1 MDWMGKIRQ
10 LGRMV
15 RTGLALLWK
24 KFVALFA
31 WAREEAFI
39 SRIYYESM
47 RDNFEGYAWD
57 SDTAK
62 QKRTDA
68 NKAKL
73 LKELKLEFAALDP
86 LKDNHATLGQ
96 LFKIELALIW
106 VVPEE
111 ALRARFWTIEDRF
124 NRVVPTSVA
133 RSYRGSFQAG
143 PQDKVPE
150 KVLRQRARNLLDV
163 IHANYLINLAREKS
177 IKRMMVILFV
187 AAAGIAT
194 LVYTQVATT
203 NEQAKQ
209 GLVVIMAAGMAGGM
223 ISIVQRLQKATS
235 RDATVDDGIF
245 ELIGLRVGWLSVLMS
260 IGIGGVFALF
270 LYVLS
275 AAHLLDIILPAF
287 DGSPGG
293 GSNGTIDSAQA
304 EAVANAPKTAKT
316 APTASAPPA
325 EPADG
330 TAAVSGQD
338 TKTLSSE
345 KTCEIKHCNSW
356 LAQVIGALGFKNT
369 GEYYKM
375 VALAFVAGFAERF
388 VPDII
393 NKLTKDPLLP
403 LGGSSGGTRPS

>member
-1 MDWMGKIRQ
+1 MDGMGRVRQ
-10 LGRMV
+10 FGKMV
-15 RTGLALLWK
+15 RSGLALLWR

-57 SDTAK
+57 SNTAK
-62 QKRTDA
+62 QKKTNA

-73 LKELKLEFAALDP
+73 LKALKLEFAALDP
-86 LKDNHATLGQ
+86 LKGNRATLGQ

-133 RSYRGSFQAG
+133 RSYRSSFQTG

-150 KVLRQRARNLLDV
+150 KVLRQRASNLLDV

-177 IKRMMVILFV
+177 IKRMMVILFL

-203 NEQAKQ
+203 NELAKQ
-209 GLVVIMAAGMAGGM
+209 GLLVIMAAGMAGGM

-275 AAHLLDIILPAF
+275 AAHLLEIVLPAF
-287 DGSPGG
+287 KETLGG
-293 GSNGTIDSAQA
+293 GINGAIDPAKA
-304 EAVANAPKTAKT
+304 DAVAKAAADTSAAAAAAPPT
-316 APTASAPPA
+316 APVGGNGASPDQNAGWRKRCDI
-325 EPADG
+325 E
-330 TAAVSGQD
+330 
-338 TKTLSSE
+338 L
-345 KTCEIKHCNSW
+345 CNSW
-356 LAQVIGALGFKNT
+356 LAQVTAALGFKDI
-369 GEYYKM
+369 GQYYKM

-393 NKLTKDPLLP
+393 NKLTKEPPLSW
-403 LGGSSGGTRPS
+403 GGSSGGSRPS